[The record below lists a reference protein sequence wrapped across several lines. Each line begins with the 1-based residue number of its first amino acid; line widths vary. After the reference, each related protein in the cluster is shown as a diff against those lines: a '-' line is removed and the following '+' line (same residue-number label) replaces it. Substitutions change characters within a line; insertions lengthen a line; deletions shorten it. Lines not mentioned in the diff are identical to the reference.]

1 MCLRC
6 LWHLIIC
13 LRCYDAFFLL
23 ANMFSLLYVFLW
35 ECVRSSASNVFAFL
49 FTFYGLMRSY
59 CWCYFLLLA
68 RSGFTRSVLF
78 LSFMCMA

>member
-1 MCLRC
+1 MFALFHGTFTSGYVYAVF
-6 LWHLIIC
+6 WHLIIC
-13 LRCYDAFFLL
+13 LCCYYTFLL

-35 ECVRSSASNVFAFL
+35 ECVRSSTSNVFAFFI

-59 CWCYFLLLA
+59 CWC
-68 RSGFTRSVLF
+68 